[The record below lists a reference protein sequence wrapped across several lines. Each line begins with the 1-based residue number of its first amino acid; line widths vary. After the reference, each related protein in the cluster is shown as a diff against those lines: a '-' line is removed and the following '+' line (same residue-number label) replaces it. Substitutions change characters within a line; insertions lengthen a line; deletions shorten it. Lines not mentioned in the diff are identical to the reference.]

1 MITKTNLANFWR
13 TERMRKNDRV
23 ESKND
28 NEINSQGKRKPGG
41 INPATKRHLESQIK
55 TLQDAPR
62 DPDMLERLL
71 QVKRR
76 QKEKSAII
84 YPCLSFVKIE
94 KRNKTK

>member
-1 MITKTNLANFWR
+1 MK
-13 TERMRKNDRV
+13 KNDRV

-28 NEINSQGKRKPGG
+28 NEINSKEKEPGG

-55 TLQDAPR
+55 TLQAAPR
-62 DPDMLERLL
+62 DPDKLERLL

-84 YPCLSFVKIE
+84 YPCLSFVDIE
-94 KRNKTK
+94 KRNK